1 MAHAYETFAEDGKLT
16 YGTMSPAPGSR
27 HLPPGPV
34 GIDEIG
40 RGSGKDFKP
49 LEQNGT
55 KLVNHVRTR
64 RVLTP
69 QVAGTVGSILKT
81 VVTAGT
87 ATRAQVPGVTIAGK
101 TGTTEGFGDAWFVG
115 WTKEFTIAIWVGY
128 PDSSREMKTEFQ
140 GQSVAGGTFPAGIF
154 KTFVESLVSMKLV
167 KKDEPSLLPVPSPVP
182 GSSGAAGTTTAP
194 AAAATPQSSG
204 AAPSAP
210 TPAAQQQATPAPTQ
224 AAPAPSSGAQAAPT
238 PSG

>member
-1 MAHAYETFAEDGKLT
+1 
-16 YGTMSPAPGSR
+16 
-27 HLPPGPV
+27 
-34 GIDEIG
+34 
-40 RGSGKDFKP
+40 
-49 LEQNGT
+49 
-55 KLVNHVRTR
+55 
-64 RVLTP
+64 
-69 QVAGTVGSILKT
+69 VAGTVGSILKT

-128 PDSSREMKTEFQ
+128 PDSAREMKTEFQ

-167 KKDEPSLLPVPSPVP
+167 KKDAPSLLPVPSPVP

-210 TPAAQQQATPAPTQ
+210 TPAPQQQATPAPTQ